1 MAPERGG
8 ALDRRAR
15 AEAALLGLTLIWGG
29 TFAISKLG
37 LREISPLFMLAV
49 RFTAAS
55 LLLLLLFRRTLFPLD
70 AAQVRKGCVLGLF
83 LFLGFA
89 AQTVGLTMTT
99 ASKSAFI
106 TGLMVVFVPLLQV
119 AVERKPPRL
128 GNLLGVAVVCA
139 GLWLLTAPD
148 IAGINTGDLLTLL
161 CAALFGMY
169 IVYLDMV
176 ADAMSTAQLTFLQL
190 AATAVLAGAGTMLFE
205 EVRWTASGGSL
216 ATLAYLVVFATVI
229 AMYVQTRYQKDTTPT
244 RAAVIFTLEP
254 VFASALAWLVLGE
267 QFGPRALAGAAL
279 ILGGVLLSELSDG
292 IPGLN
297 RAVGRR
303 SAD

>member
-1 MAPERGG
+1 MAPERGDPG
-8 ALDRRAR
+8 ARRGR

-37 LREISPLFMLAV
+37 LREITPMFMLAV
-49 RFTAAS
+49 RFAAAS
-55 LLLLLLFRRTLFPLD
+55 LLLLLLFRRSLFPLTRL
-70 AAQVRKGCVLGLF
+70 QLRKGATLGLF

-89 AQTVGLTMTT
+89 AQTVGLTLTT

-119 AVERKPPRL
+119 AVERKPPRV
-128 GNLLGVAVVCA
+128 GNLVGVAVVCA

-148 IAGINTGDLLTLL
+148 IAGINAGDLLTLL

-176 ADAMSTAQLTFLQL
+176 SDAMSTAQLTFLQL
-190 AATAVLAGAGTMLFE
+190 AATAVLAAAGTLLFE
-205 EVRWTASGGSL
+205 EVRWSASPGSL

-254 VFASALAWLVLGE
+254 VFASVLAWFLLGE
-267 QFGPRALAGAAL
+267 ELGPRALAGAAL
-279 ILGGVLLSELSDG
+279 ILGGVLLSELADR

-297 RAVGRR
+297 RAWGGRHT
-303 SAD
+303 D